1 MPSQQEL
8 SVSENAHLRLA
19 LRALVEKFGTQ
30 KALAERLDVT
40 PTTISTIL
48 AGKNGASFVLA
59 RRVADL
65 VGVHVLALL
74 GGESAKRDGNVN
86 LTLLVSQIQSLQVGI
101 MRLATALGPDVNKTN
116 PAAFQALL
124 ELNEDVS
131 RIVVSIAPGGAIAML
146 GGVPKDDAQ
155 R

>member
-1 MPSQQEL
+1 MPSKQEL

-19 LRALVEKFGTQ
+19 LRSLVEKFGTQ
-30 KALAERLDVT
+30 KALADQLDVT

-74 GGESAKRDGNVN
+74 GGESMKRDGNLN
-86 LTLLVSQIQSLQVGI
+86 PTLLVTQIQSLQVLI

-124 ELNEDVS
+124 ELNEELS
-131 RIVVSIAPGGAIAML
+131 RMVVSMVPGGAMAML
-146 GGVPKDDAQ
+146 GGVPGGDA
-155 R
+155 RR